1 MKRALPLLLCIFL
14 LFGCSAK
21 QSGSIYEHS
30 LFTVSLPETF
40 KPVKTDSMICFAPYG
55 DPLLSSS
62 ITYYT
67 TELNPYFDD
76 FTDREYEEA
85 LQKTCGYESLSLVSV
100 VSCKVDGNDTKRI
113 ACKVQIDQGT
123 HDLIVY
129 AVDGDRTY
137 FFTLLNREGDPYIE
151 AFDTMMQTIQFVKQ

>member
-1 MKRALPLLLCIFL
+1 MKRALPFLLCVFL

-21 QSGSIYEHS
+21 PSGNIYQHS

-40 KPVKTDSMICFAPYG
+40 EPVKTDSMICFAPYG

-76 FTDREYEEA
+76 FTDKEYEET
-85 LQKTCGYESLSLVSV
+85 LQKSCGYESLSLVSV
-100 VSCKVDGNDTKRI
+100 ESRSIDGYAGKRI

-129 AVDGDRTY
+129 AVNGDRTY
-137 FFTLLNREGDPYIE
+137 FFTLLNREGDAYID
-151 AFDTMMQTIQFVKQ
+151 AFDTMMKTVQFVKQ